1 MESYYILET
10 LSNSIKV
17 GDYTVITNQET
28 DGYGALTVK
37 DAISCF
43 VHFAQ
48 GRQFENAL
56 EWCCGPGYFGFA
68 ALHSKLAKQIS
79 FSDISEHAQSVILNS
94 LQVNNLD
101 CKFYLSDNFKN
112 IPKQKFDLIIA
123 NPPHFNFTVPD
134 DRDDLIVNEHEPRKM
149 RDLNW
154 NIHRNFFDNVNE
166 YLTKDGKIMLMENA
180 TGSKPET
187 FSHMIRKNNL
197 KITNVS
203 KSIAHTDFVYYIEI
217 AKNGS

>member
-17 GDYTVITNQET
+17 GNYTVISNQET

-43 VHFAQ
+43 LHFAQ

-68 ALHSKLAKQIS
+68 ALHSKLTKQIT
-79 FSDISEHAQSVILNS
+79 FSDVSEHAQSVMLDSIK
-94 LQVNNLD
+94 VNNLD

-134 DRDDLIVNEHEPRKM
+134 YRDDLTVKEHEPRKM
-149 RDLNW
+149 RDLDW

-166 YLTKDGKIMLMENA
+166 YLTEDGKIMLMENI
-180 TGSKPET
+180 TGSTPET
-187 FSHMIRKNNL
+187 FLDMIQKNNL

-203 KSIAHTDFVYYIEI
+203 KSVTHADFVYYIEI
-217 AKNGS
+217 AKDVS